1 MQLDKFT
8 VHDGKKLR
16 YGYTT
21 GSTSAGACKSAVEVY
36 FNCEDISTIG
46 IETPKG
52 WDLDLDINTLDVGS
66 LKEDDIRYKNRR
78 YVKTSII
85 KDGGDD
91 PDATHL
97 IEIFAT
103 IRELDES
110 KEIKDTGDNF
120 INKKKTI
127 SLRGGVGVGR
137 VTKKG
142 LQVAIGK
149 PAINLVPLKT
159 IFYEV
164 EKVLPQGKKIELTID
179 IPTGEKVGQKTFN
192 PKLGILGGISILG
205 TTGIVKPMSEEAF
218 KDSIVIEMKMLVEE
232 YPEDTIII
240 TPGNYGKKFLVE
252 ELGIEP
258 KKILII
264 SNFMG
269 FILDNIKVL
278 GYKKIV
284 LVGHIGKLIKVA
296 GGIFHTHSK
305 VADGRMEIL
314 GANALLAGETPED
327 VIKIIEA
334 NTTEE
339 GLSYLKLKA
348 TNKTIAE
355 KIKQKCEKRVF
366 DEVEVEVLTFSFDH
380 GELGRTEGF
389 NRMVDKYMENKYEEN

>member
-1 MQLDKFT
+1 MKLDKYI
-8 VHDGKKLR
+8 VQNGKRMR

-21 GSTSAGACKSAVEVY
+21 GSTATGACKGAVEIY
-36 FNCEDISTIG
+36 FQKEDISTIE

-52 WDLDLDINTLDVGS
+52 WNLNLDINSIEIGVTDN
-66 LKEDDIRYKNRR
+66 YR

-91 PDATHL
+91 PDATDK

-103 IRELDES
+103 VREILEGEKIED
-110 KEIKDTGDNF
+110 KGNNF
-120 INKKKTI
+120 INDEKSI
-127 SLRGGVGVGR
+127 SLCGGIGIGR

-142 LQVAIGK
+142 LQVMIGK
-149 PAINLVPLKT
+149 PAINPVPVRT

-164 EKVLPQGKKIELTID
+164 EKVLPKGKRVEITID
-179 IPTGEKVGQKTFN
+179 TPMGVEIGKKTFN

-218 KDSIVIEMKMLVEE
+218 KDSIVIEMKILLEE
-232 YPEDTIII
+232 YPEETIII
-240 TPGNYGKKFLVE
+240 TPGNYGKKFLTE
-252 ELGIEP
+252 KLGVDP

-278 GYKKIV
+278 GYKKII

-305 VADGRMEIL
+305 ISDARMEIL
-314 GANALLAGETPED
+314 GANALLAGEDPED
-327 VIKIIEA
+327 VVKIIQS

-339 GLSYLKLKA
+339 GLSYLKLKE
-348 TNKTIAE
+348 TNKIIAE
-355 KIKQKCEKRVF
+355 KIKEKCEKRVF

-380 GELGRTEGF
+380 GELARTNGF
-389 NRMVDKYMENKYEEN
+389 NKVLKNYMESKL

>member
-1 MQLDKFT
+1 MKLDKYT
-8 VHDGKKLR
+8 VQDGKKMR

-21 GSTSAGACKSAVEVY
+21 GSTAAGACKSAVEIY
-36 FNCEDISTIG
+36 FQKEDISTIE

-52 WDLDLDINTLDVGS
+52 WNLNLDINSIEVG
-66 LKEDDIRYKNRR
+66 IKNNSR

-91 PDATHL
+91 PDATDK

-103 IRELDES
+103 VREVLDDE
-110 KEIKDTGDNF
+110 EIKDRGDNF
-120 INKKKTI
+120 INDKNSI
-127 SLRGGVGVGR
+127 SLCGGIGVGR

-149 PAINLVPLKT
+149 PAINPVPART
-159 IFYEV
+159 IFYEI
-164 EKVLPQGKKIELTID
+164 EKILPKDKKIELTID
-179 IPTGEKVGQKTFN
+179 IPMGVEIGKKTFN
-192 PKLGILGGISILG
+192 PKLGILGGISVLG

-218 KDSIVIEMKMLVEE
+218 KDSIAIELKMLLEE
-232 YPEDTIII
+232 YSEDTIII

-252 ELGIEP
+252 ELKIDP

-278 GYKKIV
+278 GYKKII

-305 VADGRMEIL
+305 ISDARMEIL
-314 GANALLAGETPED
+314 GANALLAGETSED
-327 VIKIIEA
+327 VIKIIKS

-339 GLSYLKLKA
+339 GLSYLKLKE
-348 TNKTIAE
+348 TNKIIAE
-355 KIKQKCEKRVF
+355 KIKQKCESRVF

-380 GELGRTEGF
+380 GELARTNGF
-389 NRMVDKYMENKYEEN
+389 DRMVENYMENNYEKN

>member
-1 MQLDKFT
+1 MKLDKYT
-8 VHDGKKLR
+8 VQNGKKMR

-21 GSTSAGACKSAVEVY
+21 GSTAAGACKSAVEIY
-36 FNCEDISTIG
+36 FQKEDISTIE

-52 WDLDLDINTLDVGS
+52 WDLNLDINSIEIGTHNNS
-66 LKEDDIRYKNRR
+66 K

-91 PDATHL
+91 PDATDK
-97 IEIFAT
+97 IEMFAT
-103 IRELDES
+103 VREVLEGE
-110 KEIKDTGDNF
+110 EIEDRGDNF
-120 INKKKTI
+120 INEKKSI
-127 SLRGGVGVGR
+127 SLCGGIGVGR

-149 PAINLVPLKT
+149 PAINPVPVRT
-159 IFYEV
+159 IFYEI
-164 EKVLPQGKKIELTID
+164 EKILPKDKKIEVTID
-179 IPTGEKVGQKTFN
+179 IPMGVEIGEKTFN
-192 PKLGILGGISILG
+192 PKLGILGGISVLG

-218 KDSIVIEMKMLVEE
+218 KDSIAIELKMLLEE
-232 YPEDTIII
+232 YSEDTIII

-252 ELGIEP
+252 ELKIDP

-278 GYKKIV
+278 GYKKII

-305 VADGRMEIL
+305 ISDARMEIL
-314 GANALLAGETPED
+314 GANALLAGEDPED
-327 VIKIIEA
+327 VIKIIKS

-339 GLSYLKLKA
+339 GLSYLKLKE
-348 TNKTIAE
+348 TNKIIAE
-355 KIKQKCEKRVF
+355 KIKQKCESRVF
-366 DEVEVEVLTFSFDH
+366 DEVKVEVLTFSFDH
-380 GELGRTEGF
+380 GELARTNGF
-389 NRMVDKYMENKYEEN
+389 DRMVDNYGKN

>member
-1 MQLDKFT
+1 MKLDKYT
-8 VHDGKKLR
+8 VQNGKKMR

-21 GSTSAGACKSAVEVY
+21 GSTAAGACKSAVEIY
-36 FNCEDISTIG
+36 FQKEDLSTIE

-52 WDLDLDINTLDVGS
+52 WNLNLDINSVEIGVIDN
-66 LKEDDIRYKNRR
+66 YR

-91 PDATHL
+91 PDATDK

-103 IRELDES
+103 VREVLEDE
-110 KEIKDTGDNF
+110 KIEDRGDNF
-120 INKKKTI
+120 INEKKTI

-149 PAINLVPLKT
+149 PAINPVPVRT
-159 IFYEV
+159 IFYEL
-164 EKVLPQGKKIELTID
+164 EKVLPEGKKIEIIIE
-179 IPTGEKVGQKTFN
+179 IPMGVEIGKKTFN

-205 TTGIVKPMSEEAF
+205 TTGIVKPMSEESWR
-218 KDSIVIEMKMLVEE
+218 DSIVIELKMLLEE
-232 YPEDTIII
+232 YSEDTVII

-252 ELGIEP
+252 ELGIDP
-258 KKILII
+258 KKVLIV

-305 VADGRMEIL
+305 ISDARMEIL
-314 GANALLAGETPED
+314 GANALLAGESPED

-339 GLSYLKLKA
+339 GLSYLKLKG

-380 GELGRTEGF
+380 GELARTDGF
-389 NRMVDKYMENKYEEN
+389 NRMVDNYMENNYEKN

>member
-1 MQLDKFT
+1 MQLDKFA
-8 VHDGKKLR
+8 VYNGKKLR

-21 GSTSAGACKSAVEVY
+21 GSTSAGACKSAVLVY
-36 FNCEDISTIG
+36 FNCEDISTIE
-46 IETPKG
+46 IKTPKG
-52 WDLDLDINTLDVGS
+52 WDLNLDINSLDVGS
-66 LKEDDIRYKNRR
+66 LEEDNIRYKNRK

-110 KEIKDTGDNF
+110 IEIKDTGDNF
-120 INKKKTI
+120 VNKLKTI

-142 LQVAIGK
+142 LQVQIGK
-149 PAINLVPLKT
+149 PAINPVPLKT

-179 IPTGEKVGQKTFN
+179 IPLGEKVGEKTFN

-205 TTGIVKPMSEEAF
+205 TTGIVKPMSEESWEA
-218 KDSIVIEMKMLVEE
+218 SIVIELKMLLEE
-232 YPEDTIII
+232 YSEDTVII

-252 ELGIEP
+252 KLGVEP
-258 KKILII
+258 KKIVII
-264 SNFMG
+264 SNFVG
-269 FILDNIKVL
+269 SILENIKVL
-278 GYKKIV
+278 GYKKII

-296 GGIFHTHSK
+296 GGIFHTHSRI
-305 VADGRMEIL
+305 ADGRMEIL
-314 GANALLAGETPED
+314 GANALLAGENSED
-327 VIKIIEA
+327 VINIIKS

-339 GLSYLKLKA
+339 GLSYLKLEG
-348 TNKTIAE
+348 TNKMIAE
-355 KIKQKCEKRVF
+355 KIKQKCEKKVF
-366 DEVEVEVLTFSFDH
+366 DEVKVEVLTFSFDH
-380 GELGRTEGF
+380 GELARTSGF
-389 NRMVDKYMENKYEEN
+389 NKMLEECNA

>member
-1 MQLDKFT
+1 MKLDKFT
-8 VHDGKKLR
+8 VHNGKKLR

-52 WDLDLDINTLDVGS
+52 WDLDLEINSLDVGL
-66 LKEDDIRYKNRR
+66 LKEDDLRYKNNK

-103 IRELDES
+103 VRELDES
-110 KEIKDTGDNF
+110 RVIEDTGDNF
-120 INKKKTI
+120 INKKNTI
-127 SLRGGVGVGR
+127 SLRGGIGVGR

-142 LQVAIGK
+142 LQVEIGR
-149 PAINLVPLKT
+149 PAINPVPLKT

-164 EKVLPQGKKIELTID
+164 EKILPEGKKIELTID
-179 IPTGEKVGQKTFN
+179 IPLGEKIGSRTFN

-205 TTGIVKPMSEEAF
+205 TTGIVKPMSEESWQA
-218 KDSIVIEMKMLVEE
+218 SIVIELKMLLEE
-232 YPEDTIII
+232 YPEDTVII

-252 ELGIEP
+252 ELKVAP
-258 KKILII
+258 NKVVII
-264 SNFMG
+264 SNFIG
-269 FILDNIKVL
+269 FILENIKSL
-278 GYKKIV
+278 GYKKII

-296 GGIFHTHSK
+296 GGIFHTHSRIS
-305 VADGRMEIL
+305 DGRMEIL

-327 VIKIIEA
+327 VIKIIGS

-339 GLSYLKLKA
+339 GLSYLKLKD
-348 TNKTIAE
+348 TNKAIAE
-355 KIKQKCEKRVF
+355 KIKLKCEKKLF

-380 GELGRTEGF
+380 GELARTSGF
-389 NRMVDKYMENKYEEN
+389 DKMLEDYNA

>member
-1 MQLDKFT
+1 MQLDKFA
-8 VHDGKKLR
+8 VYGGKKLR

-21 GSTSAGACKSAVEVY
+21 GSTSAGACKSAVKVY
-36 FNCEDISTIG
+36 FNYEDISTIE

-52 WDLDLDINTLDVGS
+52 WDLDLDINTLDVGL
-66 LKEDDIRYKNRR
+66 LKEDDLRYKNKK

-103 IRELDES
+103 IRELNES

-120 INKKKTI
+120 VNEKKTI

-142 LQVAIGK
+142 LQVQIGK
-149 PAINLVPLKT
+149 PAINPVPLKT

-179 IPTGEKVGQKTFN
+179 IPLGEKVGQKTFN

-205 TTGIVKPMSEEAF
+205 TTGIVKPMSEESWEA
-218 KDSIVIEMKMLVEE
+218 SIVIELKMLLEE
-232 YPEDTIII
+232 YSEDTIII

-252 ELGIEP
+252 KLGVEP
-258 KKILII
+258 KKIVII
-264 SNFMG
+264 SNFIG
-269 FILDNIKVL
+269 SILENIKVL
-278 GYKKIV
+278 GYKKII

-296 GGIFHTHSK
+296 GGIFHTHSRI
-305 VADGRMEIL
+305 ADGRMEIL
-314 GANALLAGETPED
+314 GANALLAGESPED
-327 VIKIIEA
+327 VIKIIES

-339 GLSYLKLKA
+339 ALSFLKLNT
-348 TNKTIAE
+348 TNGMIAE
-355 KIKQKCEKRVF
+355 KIKEKCEKRLF
-366 DEVEVEVLTFSFDH
+366 DEVKVEVLTFSFDF
-380 GELGRTEGF
+380 GELARTSGF
-389 NRMVDKYMENKYEEN
+389 DKMLEDYNA

>member
-1 MQLDKFT
+1 MQLDKFE
-8 VHDGKKLR
+8 VYGNKKLR

-21 GSTSAGACKSAVEVY
+21 GSTSAGSCKSAVFVY
-36 FNCEDISTIG
+36 FNNEDISTIE

-52 WDLDLDINTLDVGS
+52 WDLDLDINSLDVGF
-66 LKEDDIRYKNRR
+66 LEEEDIRYKNKK

-103 IRELDES
+103 VRELDES

-120 INKKKTI
+120 INEKKTI

-142 LQVAIGK
+142 LQVEIGR
-149 PAINLVPLKT
+149 PAINPVPMKT

-179 IPTGEKVGQKTFN
+179 IPKGEKVGQKTFN

-205 TTGIVKPMSEEAF
+205 TTGIVKPMSEESWEA
-218 KDSIVIEMKMLVEE
+218 SIVIELKILLEE
-232 YPEDTIII
+232 YPEDTVVI
-240 TPGNYGKKFLVE
+240 TPGNYGKKFLIE
-252 ELGIEP
+252 KLGVEP
-258 KKILII
+258 KKIVII
-264 SNFMG
+264 SNFIG
-269 FILDNIKVL
+269 TILENIKVL
-278 GYKKIV
+278 GYKKII

-296 GGIFHTHSK
+296 GGIFHTHSRM
-305 VADGRMEIL
+305 ADGRMEIL

-327 VIKIIEA
+327 VIKIIES

-339 GLSYLKLKA
+339 GLSYLKLKD

-355 KIKQKCEKRVF
+355 KIKLKCEKRLF

-380 GELGRTEGF
+380 GELARTAGF
-389 NRMVDKYMENKYEEN
+389 NKMLEEIQCIK

>member
-1 MQLDKFT
+1 MKLDKYT
-8 VHDGKKLR
+8 VQNGKKMR

-21 GSTSAGACKSAVEVY
+21 GSTAAGACKSAVEIH
-36 FNCEDISTIG
+36 FQKEDLSTIE

-52 WDLDLDINTLDVGS
+52 WNLTLDINSIEIGVIDN
-66 LKEDDIRYKNRR
+66 YR

-91 PDATHL
+91 PDATDK

-103 IRELDES
+103 VREVLEDE
-110 KEIKDTGDNF
+110 KIEDRGDNF
-120 INKKKTI
+120 INEKKNI
-127 SLRGGVGVGR
+127 SLCGGIGVGR

-142 LQVAIGK
+142 LQVVIGK
-149 PAINLVPLKT
+149 PAINPVPVRT

-164 EKVLPQGKKIELTID
+164 EKVLPQGKKVEVTID
-179 IPTGEKVGQKTFN
+179 IPMGVEIGKKTFN

-205 TTGIVKPMSEEAF
+205 TTGIVKPMSEESWR
-218 KDSIVIEMKMLVEE
+218 DSIVIELKMLLEE
-232 YPEDTIII
+232 YSEDTVII

-252 ELGIEP
+252 ELKIDP

-305 VADGRMEIL
+305 ISDARMEIL
-314 GANALLAGETPED
+314 GANALLAGEDPED

-339 GLSYLKLKA
+339 GLSYLKLKE

-380 GELGRTEGF
+380 GELARTDGF
-389 NRMVDKYMENKYEEN
+389 NRMVDNYMENNYEKN